1 MAEEKTIHPAL
12 EPTSLDQISRD
23 WLKSKFNVIEEET
36 GKDVLAI
43 LGLIEHGVDVHVRIA
58 LERLD
63 SRQETLL
70 VMLDTQGGLVE
81 VVQRIVKT
89 LRYFYKVVD
98 FVIPDRAMSAG
109 TVLAM
114 SGDAIYMDYFSCLGP
129 IDPQIPSGDGERMV
143 SALSY
148 RRQFDRLV
156 EKSANN
162 GLAPAEFVLLEKID
176 LAQLDQIELAAELS
190 KSLIQEWLST
200 YKFKDWLK
208 NGVPVKSEIKQQRAE
223 EIASK
228 LNDHERWYTH
238 GHGIHKDVLEKDL
251 KLKIDDYSDD
261 LKFREIIW
269 QYFWPSLEYCVQN
282 QYTLVQT
289 RSYP

>member
-1 MAEEKTIHPAL
+1 
-12 EPTSLDQISRD
+12 
-23 WLKSKFNVIEEET
+23 
-36 GKDVLAI
+36 
-43 LGLIEHGVDVHVRIA
+43 
-58 LERLD
+58 
-63 SRQETLL
+63 
-70 VMLDTQGGLVE
+70 
-81 VVQRIVKT
+81 
-89 LRYFYKVVD
+89 
-98 FVIPDRAMSAG
+98 
-109 TVLAM
+109 M

-156 EKSANN
+156 EKSVNN
-162 GLAPAEFVLLEKID
+162 GLAPAEFALLDKID
-176 LAQLDQIELAAELS
+176 LAQLDQIELTAGLS

-200 YKFKDWLK
+200 YKFKDWIK
-208 NGVPVKSEIKQQRAE
+208 NGVPVKPEIKQQRAE
-223 EIASK
+223 EIADK
-228 LNDHERWYTH
+228 LNDHERWYSH
-238 GHGIHKDVLEKDL
+238 GHGIHKDILEKDL

-269 QYFWPSLEYCVQN
+269 QYFWPSREYCIQN

>member
-176 LAQLDQIELAAELS
+176 LAQLDQIELAADLS

>member
-1 MAEEKTIHPAL
+1 MAEEESIHPAL
-12 EPTSLDQISRD
+12 EPTSLDEISRD
-23 WLKSKFNVIEEET
+23 WLKSKLNVIEEET

-43 LGLIEHGVDVHVRIA
+43 LGPIEHGVDTHVRIA
-58 LERLD
+58 LEKLGPRKK
-63 SRQETLL
+63 TLL
-70 VMLDTQGGLVE
+70 VILDTPGGLVE

-89 LRYFYKVVD
+89 FRYFYEIVH

-109 TVLAM
+109 TVLVM

-129 IDPQIPSGDGERMV
+129 IDPQLPSGDRMV

-148 RRQFDRLV
+148 RRQYDRLV
-156 EKSANN
+156 KKSANDE
-162 GLAPAEFVLLEKID
+162 LSAAEFAILNKLD

-190 KSLIQEWLST
+190 QSLIQEWLST
-200 YKFKDWLK
+200 YKFKDWVK
-208 NGVPVKSEIKQQRAE
+208 NGAPVKREKKQERAE

-228 LNDHERWYTH
+228 LNDHERWYSH

-251 KLKIDDYSDD
+251 KLKIDDYSND
-261 LKFREIIW
+261 LQFKEMIW
-269 QYFWPSLEYCVQN
+269 QYFWPSREYRIEN
-282 QYTLVQT
+282 QFILVQT